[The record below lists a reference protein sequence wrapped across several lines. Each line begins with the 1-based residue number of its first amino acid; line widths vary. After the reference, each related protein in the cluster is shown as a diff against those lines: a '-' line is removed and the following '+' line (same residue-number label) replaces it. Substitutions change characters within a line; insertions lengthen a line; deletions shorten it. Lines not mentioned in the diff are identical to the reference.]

1 MYRIWVVSY
10 WSLNLK
16 LEYIAAE
23 ANVNITFMSVQL
35 LEHSSTMQ
43 ICHTFAMAF
52 ANLNLLNKN
61 DELYHKHLFQK
72 IVWNIIMNRFYDC
85 KWISN

>member
-1 MYRIWVVSY
+1 VSY

-23 ANVNITFMSVQL
+23 ANVDITFMNVQL
-35 LEHSSTMQ
+35 LEHSSTTQ

-52 ANLNLLNKN
+52 ANLNILNKN
-61 DELYHKHLFQK
+61 DELSQTFVSKNCSKHY
-72 IVWNIIMNRFYDC
+72 MNRFYDY
-85 KWISN
+85 KWISD

>member
-1 MYRIWVVSY
+1 VSY

-23 ANVNITFMSVQL
+23 ANVDITFMNVQL
-35 LEHSSTMQ
+35 LEHSSTTQ

-52 ANLNLLNKN
+52 ANLNII
-61 DELYHKHLFQK
+61 EQK
-72 IVWNIIMNRFYDC
+72 
-85 KWISN
+85 